1 MNLNELISIIVP
13 VYNVEKYI
21 EKCLKS
27 ILLQTYENI
36 EIILIDDGSI
46 DSSGKICDYYSSKYK
61 KIKTF
66 HKENGGL
73 ADARNYG
80 LDKAKG
86 NYVCFIDSDD
96 FINQN
101 MIKELYSSLKR
112 NKTQIVACKFKNVNE
127 EFELKNSKLKINIQ
141 NEIVFN
147 KKEALKAMVNLNL
160 GFAPNVCNKLFEK
173 NLFTKDCY
181 FPDGRLYEDMIVMT
195 KILNK
200 VNLVSYI
207 DCELYYYVQ
216 RKNSITEKFNLKE
229 IDHIDMSNEVL
240 DFVFENCRS
249 VYKHFVTYH
258 AINYMAV
265 INKMIK
271 NNFIDNIVYTKARKF
286 IKNNE
291 KIIFNDDNISFKK
304 KVQLYIFM
312 CSKKIYLIIYK
323 IGG

>member
-1 MNLNELISIIVP
+1 MNLNELISIIIP

-46 DSSGKICDYYSSKYK
+46 DSSGRICDYYSSKYK

-80 LDKAKG
+80 LDKASG

-160 GFAPNVCNKLFEK
+160 GFGPNVCNKLFEK

-200 VNLVSYI
+200 VKLVSYI

-216 RKNSITEKFNLKE
+216 RKDFFN
-229 IDHIDMSNEVL
+229 
-240 DFVFENCRS
+240 C
-249 VYKHFVTYH
+249 
-258 AINYMAV
+258 
-265 INKMIK
+265 
-271 NNFIDNIVYTKARKF
+271 
-286 IKNNE
+286 
-291 KIIFNDDNISFKK
+291 
-304 KVQLYIFM
+304 
-312 CSKKIYLIIYK
+312 
-323 IGG
+323 